1 MVELPAVHFFREP
14 KPDIE
19 IGEVPGPDVEI
30 KENKSGGQLRA
41 LGVFKGS
48 RCVALSALILSST
61 CEIECRVLPSTVHG
75 SAKSVLSYR

>member
-48 RCVALSALILSST
+48 RCCSIGPDIIFNL
-61 CEIECRVLPSTVHG
+61 
-75 SAKSVLSYR
+75 